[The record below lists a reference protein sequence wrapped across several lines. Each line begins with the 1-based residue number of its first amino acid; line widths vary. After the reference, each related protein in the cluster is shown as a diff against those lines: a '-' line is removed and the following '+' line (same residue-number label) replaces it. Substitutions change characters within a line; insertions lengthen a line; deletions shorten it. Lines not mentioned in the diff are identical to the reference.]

1 MATNERS
8 DKPVRVKKGTAGPGR
23 GAAGLESA
31 ASRRSQDELDARQAR
46 IREVRRKGPDLPPG
60 EDLAALEAPQP
71 AVPPT
76 ECDDEND
83 Q

>member
-8 DKPVRVKKGTAGPGR
+8 DKPVQVKKGRTGPGR
-23 GAAGLESA
+23 RAAGLESPA
-31 ASRRSQDELDARQAR
+31 ASRSEDELDARQNR
-46 IREVRRKGPDLPPG
+46 MREVRRKGPDLPAG
-60 EDLAALEAPQP
+60 EQRAALEAPQP

-76 ECDDEND
+76 ECDDESD